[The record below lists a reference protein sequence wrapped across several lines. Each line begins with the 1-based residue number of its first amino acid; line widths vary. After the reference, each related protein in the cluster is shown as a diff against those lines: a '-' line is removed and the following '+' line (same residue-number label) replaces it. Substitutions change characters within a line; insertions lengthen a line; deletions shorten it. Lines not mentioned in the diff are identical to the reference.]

1 MPTTNTNF
9 TSLITA
15 IDTKAQALA
24 ASTTDPKDLVFLG
37 KAVEALNVADTVSA
51 VITEGD
57 TQVAAVN
64 TAGTTQLA
72 AVNTAGTTQL
82 AVVNTA
88 GTTQLAAVNS
98 AGTTQISAVNS
109 AGTTQVA
116 AVAAQGANY
125 AQLAGATFTGA
136 VTIPDLT
143 VTGTTTT
150 INSTTLDIAD
160 INITVANG
168 AANSAAADG
177 AGLTIEGAG
186 VNFQWSDADQQMSLN
201 KSLAVNGT
209 LDIEEVYEKV
219 TTATTVGGT
228 TFVIDTTASAVH
240 YFTANATSNPGLDFQ
255 NVNANMAVGQSLTLA
270 VLLTN
275 GSSAYFFDLFK
286 VDSTTVTPKWQ
297 GGAPTEGN
305 ASGIDVYSFTII
317 KTANSTFTVLAS
329 LAAFE

>member
-15 IDTKAQALA
+15 IDTKAQSLA

-57 TQVAAVN
+57 TQVAAV
-64 TAGTTQLA
+64 AAQGTT
-72 AVNTAGTTQL
+72 
-82 AVVNTA
+82 
-88 GTTQLAAVNS
+88 S
-98 AGTTQISAVNS
+98 I
-109 AGTTQVA
+109 A

-160 INITVANG
+160 INITIADG
-168 AANSAAADG
+168 AADSAAADG
-177 AGLTIEGAG
+177 AGITIEGAG
-186 VNFQWSDADQQMSLN
+186 VNFQYSDSGKHMSLN
-201 KSLAVNGT
+201 TGLAVEEVKEKVQTNTSTTGT
-209 LDIEEVYEKV
+209 LTFEATNYGVLYL
-219 TTATTVGGT
+219 TADQTADRTINLVGSST
-228 TFVIDTTASAVH
+228 DSMDSVLS
-240 YFTANATSNPGLDFQ
+240 
-255 NVNANMAVGQSLTLA
+255 VGQSITVA
-270 VLLTN
+270 VLATQ
-275 GSSAYFFDLFK
+275 GSTAYYLNTYQVDGSA
-286 VDSTTVTPKWQ
+286 VTPKWQ
-297 GGAPTEGN
+297 GGAPTGGN

-317 KTANSTFTVLAS
+317 KTADATFTVLAS

>member
-9 TSLITA
+9 STLITA
-15 IDTKAQALA
+15 IDTKAQSLA

-57 TQVAAVN
+57 TQVAAV
-64 TAGTTQLA
+64 AAQGTT
-72 AVNTAGTTQL
+72 
-82 AVVNTA
+82 
-88 GTTQLAAVNS
+88 S
-98 AGTTQISAVNS
+98 I
-109 AGTTQVA
+109 A

-150 INSTTLDIAD
+150 INSATLDIAD

-219 TTATTVGGT
+219 NTSSTPSGT
-228 TFVIDTTASAVH
+228 ITFDTTSQGII
-240 YFTANATSNPGLDFQ
+240 YFTANQTANRTINFT
-255 NVNANMAVGQSLTLA
+255 NVNANLAIGQSVTCA
-270 VLLTN
+270 VLMAQ
-275 GSSAYFFDLFK
+275 GSTAYYLNAYQVDGSA
-286 VDSTTVTPKWQ
+286 VTPKWQ
-297 GGAPTEGN
+297 GGAPTEGT
-305 ASGIDVYSFTII
+305 ASGIDTYSFTII
-317 KTANSTFTVLAS
+317 KTADATFTVLAS
-329 LAAFE
+329 VAAFE

>member
-15 IDTKAQALA
+15 IDTKAQSLA

-37 KAVEALNVADTVSA
+37 KAVEALNVPDTVSA
-51 VITEGD
+51 IITEGD
-57 TQVAAVN
+57 TQVAAV
-64 TAGTTQLA
+64 AAQGTT
-72 AVNTAGTTQL
+72 
-82 AVVNTA
+82 
-88 GTTQLAAVNS
+88 S
-98 AGTTQISAVNS
+98 I
-109 AGTTQVA
+109 A

-125 AQLAGATFTGA
+125 APLAGATFTGA

-150 INSTTLDIAD
+150 INSATLDIAD
-160 INITVANG
+160 INITIADG

-219 TTATTVGGT
+219 GTSFTTSGLITFYTTNYG
-228 TFVIDTTASAVH
+228 VIYYSANQ
-240 YFTANATSNPGLDFQ
+240 TANRTINFAD
-255 NVNANMAVGQSLTLA
+255 VNANLGINQSVTGA
-270 VLLTN
+270 VLMTQ
-275 GSSAYFFDLFK
+275 GSTAYYLNTIQ
-286 VDSTTVTPKWQ
+286 VDGSTVTPKWQ

-317 KTANSTFTVLAS
+317 KTADATFTVLAS
-329 LAAFE
+329 VAAFE

>member
-15 IDTKAQALA
+15 IDTKAQSLA

-37 KAVEALNVADTVSA
+37 KAVEALNVADTVSS
-51 VITEGD
+51 VINEGD
-57 TQVAAVN
+57 TQVAAV
-64 TAGTTQLA
+64 AAQGTT
-72 AVNTAGTTQL
+72 
-82 AVVNTA
+82 
-88 GTTQLAAVNS
+88 S
-98 AGTTQISAVNS
+98 
-109 AGTTQVA
+109 VA

-160 INITVANG
+160 INITIADG

-209 LDIEEVYEKV
+209 LDIEEVYELVSTSAATSGTLNFNV
-219 TTATTVGGT
+219 TTQGV
-228 TFVIDTTASAVH
+228 F
-240 YFTANATSNPGLDFQ
+240 FCTANQTANRTINFS
-255 NVNANMAVGQSLTLA
+255 NVNANLAIGQSVTCA
-270 VLLTN
+270 VLMTQ
-275 GSSAYFFDLFK
+275 GSTAYYLNAYQ
-286 VDSTTVTPKWQ
+286 VDGSTVTPKWQ
-297 GGAPTEGN
+297 GGAPTEGT

-317 KTANSTFTVLAS
+317 KTADATFTVLAS
-329 LAAFE
+329 VAAFE